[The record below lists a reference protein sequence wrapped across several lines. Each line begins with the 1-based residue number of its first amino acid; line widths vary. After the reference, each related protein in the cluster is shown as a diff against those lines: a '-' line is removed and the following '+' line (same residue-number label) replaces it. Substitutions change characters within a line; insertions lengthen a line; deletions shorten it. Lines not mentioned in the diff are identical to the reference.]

1 MSKPSNVTP
10 LQVIANQSAV
20 KLAEAQFRLA
30 NLFTAYGFVPERADF
45 DRVAA
50 FLDNPYRAFPQ
61 PTDAIKTSL
70 DRTIGTIAEARA
82 ILAAFAAQGTEP
94 TLTADQLFT
103 TAQANVTGNRV
114 NAMAYSATA

>member
-10 LQVIANQSAV
+10 LQTIANQSAV

-30 NLFTAYGFVPERADF
+30 NLFTPYQFVPTRADF
-45 DRVAA
+45 DRVAE
-50 FLDNPYRAFPQ
+50 FLDDPYKAFPQ

-82 ILAAFAAQGTEP
+82 ILSAFKAQGTEP
-94 TLTADQLFT
+94 TLSADQLFT
-103 TAQANVTGNRV
+103 TAQANVAGNRA
-114 NAMAYSATA
+114 NAMAYSAAS